1 MIITIVPKGASAAA
15 EALSSVGLKSRI
27 TQGIR
32 NALQEGKRTGKSL
45 TGRRYTT
52 NISRLGKISSRA
64 SGLKG
69 RLTVSGSRNL
79 IKRFRLSPSSRP
91 PSNPPG
97 GLHVEVVRGQG
108 GQLPHA
114 FVNSAGIVFEREGKK
129 RLPIRHLSTVSL
141 AGAWSRVSAKV
152 EEAIARH
159 FEKNLSTIM

>member
-1 MIITIVPKGASAAA
+1 MIRVIPRGHEAAA
-15 EALSSVGLKSRI
+15 ASLDGSRI
-27 TQGIR
+27 RSQITQAIR
-32 NALQEGKRTGKSL
+32 KALKEGKRTGKSL

-52 NISRLGKISSRA
+52 NISKLGKISSRA

-79 IKRFRLSPSSRP
+79 IKRFRLSPSTRP
-91 PSNPPG
+91 PHRPPG

-141 AGAWSRVSAKV
+141 AGAWSRVGAQV
-152 EEAIARH
+152 EDAIARH
-159 FEKNLSTIM
+159 LENQLSTVM